1 MTTKPLLKPI
11 LTPEERL
18 SASRT
23 DIANYMQQENQIFHV
38 LKPIVANFAK
48 TDPLKTLGVAA
59 GIGAAIVVLKPWRLI
74 TIGSLLAVLKA
85 RK

>member
-1 MTTKPLLKPI
+1 MTTKPF
-11 LTPEERL
+11 LTPVERL

-23 DIANYMQQENQIFHV
+23 DIANYMQKDTQIFHV
-38 LKPIVANFAK
+38 LKPIVANFVK

-74 TIGSLLAVLKA
+74 TIESLLAVLKA
-85 RK
+85 RM